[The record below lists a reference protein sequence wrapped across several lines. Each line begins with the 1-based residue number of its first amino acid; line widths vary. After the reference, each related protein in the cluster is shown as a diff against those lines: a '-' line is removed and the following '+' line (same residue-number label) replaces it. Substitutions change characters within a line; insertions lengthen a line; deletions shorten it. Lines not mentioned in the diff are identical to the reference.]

1 MMLKNNMFSCVGK
14 LLVAGLL
21 VAYGNVGYA
30 QSNVQRRADTLMT
43 ELVKAETDSL
53 KISYADE
60 LGRLLTV
67 LKPADYDLLRP
78 VKYLNYKKSPLTGA
92 EMFSWQVQLTEG
104 AAFYHVFKFGG
115 IRKDV
120 VWRYL
125 PGEQTEIPD
134 YLFYDWLAFKTGKKY
149 SYILFGWSETAKTNR
164 KGLWVVDFAAN
175 GKVNFNRRLLR
186 KGNRRTAF
194 LVFEY
199 GKEVNMML
207 KHDRKGKRIIFD
219 HLSPAESRYAD
230 YFMFYGPDGEV
241 NALELRKGE
250 WWFTDKVKIKN
261 TGNELR

>member
-1 MMLKNNMFSCVGK
+1 M
-14 LLVAGLL
+14 
-21 VAYGNVGYA
+21 
-30 QSNVQRRADTLMT
+30 
-43 ELVKAETDSL
+43 
-53 KISYADE
+53 
-60 LGRLLTV
+60 
-67 LKPADYDLLRP
+67 
-78 VKYLNYKKSPLTGA
+78 
-92 EMFSWQVQLTEG
+92 
-104 AAFYHVFKFGG
+104 
-115 IRKDV
+115 
-120 VWRYL
+120 
-125 PGEQTEIPD
+125 
-134 YLFYDWLAFKTGKKY
+134 
-149 SYILFGWSETAKTNR
+149 
-164 KGLWVVDFAAN
+164 DFAAN